1 MSGQET
7 LFFIELLSH
16 LDNSHLSI
24 DLDLIFTLTYH
35 KELDLYTYD
44 NTNSNQK
51 EKLVKQMIPGAV
63 NHTTFSV

>member
-1 MSGQET
+1 M
-7 LFFIELLSH
+7 
-16 LDNSHLSI
+16 
-24 DLDLIFTLTYH
+24 
-35 KELDLYTYD
+35 YTYD